1 MDYFDLHC
9 DTLYECLMQKAPLK
23 RNRLAVSVHEGRRFS
38 RWCQTLAVWIPD
50 GLAPGASYALFR
62 EVADNARRE
71 LRANQR
77 ELTLCTSAAA
87 CSNALGQ
94 GRAAAF
100 LAVEGGAVLEGKLE
114 NVARLHRAGVRML
127 TLTWNGANALA
138 GGCRSD
144 QGLTDFGRQVI
155 GELNRLRMMA
165 DLSHLNDKSFQ
176 QALPLCAFPLAS
188 HTASRAVHD
197 HPRNLT
203 DAQFSELIRRG
214 GMAGLCFYPA
224 FLGEGD
230 VFERFYAHL
239 SHLLELGGENSLGI
253 GSDFDGA
260 DMDRKLSGLDKVP
273 RLWEYLLSRGMDE
286 RILRKVFW
294 KNAAEFYAKV
304 LTKSPR

>member
-9 DTLYECLMQKAPLK
+9 DTLYECLMQSAPLG
-23 RNRLAVSVHEGRRFS
+23 RNRLAVSVEEGRKFS

-50 GLAPGASYALFR
+50 GLEPGGSYALFK
-62 EVADNARRE
+62 EAADNARRE
-71 LRANQR
+71 LEENRR

-87 CSNALGQ
+87 MSNALGQ

-100 LAVEGGAVLEGKLE
+100 LAVEGGSVLEGKLE
-114 NVARLHRAGVRML
+114 NAARLHRAGVRML

-138 GGCRSD
+138 GGCQSH

-165 DLSHLNDKSFQ
+165 DLSHLNDQSFR
-176 QALPLCAFPLAS
+176 QALPLCAYPLAS
-188 HTASRAVHD
+188 HTASRAVHG

-203 DAQFSELIRRG
+203 DAQFGELRRQG
-214 GMAGLCFYPA
+214 GIVGLCFYPA

-239 SHLLELGGENSLGI
+239 VHFLELGGEDCLAV

-260 DMDRKLSGLDKVP
+260 DMDRKLSGLHKVP
-273 RLWEYLLSRGMDE
+273 RLWEYLLSRGMDKG
-286 RILRKVFW
+286 ILRKVFFE
-294 KNAAEFYAKV
+294 NAAEFYAKV